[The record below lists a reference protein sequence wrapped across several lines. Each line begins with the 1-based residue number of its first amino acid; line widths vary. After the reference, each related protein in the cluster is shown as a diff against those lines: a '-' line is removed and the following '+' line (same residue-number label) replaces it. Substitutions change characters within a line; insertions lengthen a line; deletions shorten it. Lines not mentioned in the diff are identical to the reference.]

1 MVADAEEPVWVHLL
15 EISTDYGQFYIYST
29 LPPFGDDDANAFLDA
44 LADAHGTRRFIGT
57 GGPGGPIDVMTP
69 SWRNQNIPMRV
80 ELWDVEPPTDTDSW
94 DHEVDIDFAVP
105 TGSLPVSFEASGGG
119 HRAASVEI
127 SSGEYRARI
136 SGSGYDASSTA
147 AIEAQAGCESFRMQL
162 WRRESASPPTLRK
175 SWPGFDRF
183 DDFVDYRRPSGRE
196 HGPGPATR
204 DTHHVREWLRGQGVE
219 ISDRGRIP
227 SDLMQRYEAA
237 NPGR

>member
-1 MVADAEEPVWVHLL
+1 MVVNAEEPVWVHLI

-29 LPPFGDDDANAFLDA
+29 LPPFENDDDNAFLDA

-69 SWRNQNIPMRV
+69 SRRNQNIPMRV
-80 ELWDVEPPTDTDSW
+80 ELWDVEPPTDTDRW

-105 TGSLPVSFEASGGG
+105 TGGLRVWFEASGGG
-119 HRAASVEI
+119 RTASVEI
-127 SSGEYRARI
+127 PSGEYRTRI
-136 SGSGYDASSTA
+136 SGSGYDASWTA
-147 AIEAQAGCESFRMQL
+147 GIEARAGHESFRMQL
-162 WRRESASPPTLRK
+162 WRNENASPPILRK

-183 DDFVDYRRPSGRE
+183 DDFVDYRRSGRKE
-196 HGPGPATR
+196 YGTGPATR
-204 DTHHVREWLRGQGVE
+204 DTNHVREWLRGQGVE

-227 SDLMQRYEAA
+227 SDLMRRYEAA